1 MIITWTLLQ
10 RTQRRSVS
18 VSEDDW
24 YFHTD
29 AIVEKF
35 STWKYWRDNVS
46 NYSRLTQMT
55 KNVLSCSIFFI
66 NIEWTFSLARRV
78 CWWNQSQ
85 ITSESVEQ
93 IMLLKYYNHIMNLN
107 SEKTIIE
114 AWNIYRREEDEDN
127 MIDESDDSFKTD
139 LQNVLCS
146 ISV

>member
-1 MIITWTLLQ
+1 MTTRTFLQ

-24 YFHTD
+24 YLRTD

-55 KNVLSCSIFFI
+55 KNVLSCSIFSVD
-66 NIEWTFSLARRV
+66 IEWTFSLARRV
-78 CWWNQSQ
+78 CQWDRSQ
-85 ITSESVEQ
+85 MTSESVEQ
-93 IMLLKYYNHIMNLN
+93 IMLLKYYNRIMNLN

-127 MIDESDDSFKTD
+127 AIDESDDFFKTD
-139 LQNVLCS
+139 LQNVLRS
-146 ISV
+146 INV